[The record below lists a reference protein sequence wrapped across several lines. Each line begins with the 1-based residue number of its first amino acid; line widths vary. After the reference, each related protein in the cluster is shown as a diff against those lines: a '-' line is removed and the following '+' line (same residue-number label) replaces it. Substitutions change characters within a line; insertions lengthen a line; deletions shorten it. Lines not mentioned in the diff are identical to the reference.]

1 MQLSHLLSQVN
12 AKSHAGSTA
21 TTRNEP
27 TDPASRGEEAQFAAS
42 LHSAMDDTSDTQLKT
57 KSQLKSELDG
67 EEALKKEPFKK
78 DGAKEAI
85 SSDEVSIEIQAP
97 SAVLLGK
104 NTTTKSAASNDSQAL
119 LAPDEAG
126 EKSQTSSLS
135 VSPSSIEGSSDP
147 QTVAQS
153 MDEGLDVLQQL
164 QQSHSQLNSQLRSKK
179 VLTDQQHAKLGTESV
194 STEDGGDAL
203 QQLQQSHGQLHG
215 QLHSK
220 EVFTDQQD
228 VKLDAESVSTEDGGD
243 ALQQLQQSHGQLHG
257 QLHSKEVFTDQQDVK
272 LDAESVSTEDG
283 GDALQQLQQSHGQ
296 LHGQLRSKKEL
307 TDQQDV
313 KLDTESVSTDVGT
326 AHDTT
331 APLTAR
337 IDTDTIAASTSTA
350 TRNANG
356 DKVLLA
362 SKLASTDEVELKH
375 HRSIDTELDSHEFKT
390 TVSGGKESTKE
401 LLESQQ
407 NKSVHGQNALL
418 TSKAELLP
426 QGDAVKASI
435 NHSAALSQ
443 AQTQSLLD
451 QSHVTDSKEASA
463 QAALQSLSAHQ
474 NGASSASSLL
484 GNRQDT
490 SLNNQPPLLLT
501 KEQAGD
507 QLADKVQMMAAKNLK
522 QIDIRLDP
530 PELGRMQIKLS
541 LHDDNQASIQFQ
553 VAHQQTRD
561 LIDQAMPRLRELLLQ
576 QGMQLAQS
584 SVHQE
589 TSQQFSQHFNQQSGQ
604 DSSAFGSGGHSDG
617 SHDGHDDGT
626 VIEGYVTTSSDRVDY
641 YA

>member
-12 AKSHAGSTA
+12 AKSHTGSTA

-27 TDPASRGEEAQFAAS
+27 TDPASRGEEAQFAVS

-57 KSQLKSELDG
+57 KSQLKSELGG

-78 DGAKEAI
+78 EGAKAAI
-85 SSDEVSIEIQAP
+85 SSDEVSIESQAP
-97 SAVLLGK
+97 SAVLLSK
-104 NTTTKSAASNDSQAL
+104 NTTTKSAASDDSQAL
-119 LAPDEAG
+119 LAPDEVG

-135 VSPSSIEGSSDP
+135 VSPSSIEESSNP

-179 VLTDQQHAKLGTESV
+179 VLTDQQDAKLGTESVSTEDGGDVLQQLQQSHGQLNSQLHSKEVFTDQQDAKLDTESV

-215 QLHSK
+215 Q
-220 EVFTDQQD
+220 Q
-228 VKLDAESVSTEDGGD
+228 
-243 ALQQLQQSHGQLHG
+243 
-257 QLHSKEVFTDQQDVK
+257 
-272 LDAESVSTEDG
+272 
-283 GDALQQLQQSHGQ
+283 
-296 LHGQLRSKKEL
+296 RSKKEL

-331 APLTAR
+331 ATLTAR

-356 DKVLLA
+356 DNVPLA

-418 TSKAELLP
+418 ASKAELLP
-426 QGDAVKASI
+426 QGDAVKAGI

-451 QSHVTDSKEASA
+451 QSHATDSKEASA

-626 VIEGYVTTSSDRVDY
+626 IIEGYVTTSSDRVDY